1 MAEQPCQVDGRG
13 WAIVI
18 CAVVGL
24 VCVAL
29 PGYSVLSALHESYL
43 RSIYGRCRNN
53 LGAVGKAMS
62 VDANDYGFML
72 PVAGGPSTESGRTQS
87 RSAAPPRM
95 SLRAERSNLR
105 LGRLRLLR
113 RCAPR
118 NDIRRTCRM
127 TLRVPCPGDRL
138 LVTCLSPAT
147 DQVRC
152 HVDQSHNTCRDQPV
166 VLGDLEQDGRT
177 ASDDRPER
185 RNHENEKSPPG
196 FGT

>member
-1 MAEQPCQVDGRG
+1 MAEQPCQVDGRA

-18 CAVVGL
+18 CTVVGL

-127 TLRVPCPGDRL
+127 TLRVPCPGDRQTSCDL
-138 LVTCLSPAT
+138 PIACDGSGSLPRRSIPQHLPRSARSPGGLGAGWPHCL
-147 DQVRC
+147 Q
-152 HVDQSHNTCRDQPV
+152 
-166 VLGDLEQDGRT
+166 
-177 ASDDRPER
+177 
-185 RNHENEKSPPG
+185 
-196 FGT
+196 